1 MLEEKLAFIGASTQI
16 HWHKLIIHLVSAQ
29 KKKAR
34 LNGLFCEIFKVEE
47 VSAKKAFFTRAKT
60 YRL

>member
-1 MLEEKLAFIGASTQI
+1 MLEEKLALIGTSAQI

-34 LNGLFCEIFKVEE
+34 LKR
-47 VSAKKAFFTRAKT
+47 AFFVK
-60 YRL
+60 YLK